1 MAQTQLCGGTHS
13 FADHCLHV
21 VAVYSHQ
28 VAMSQATILLLG
40 MLLGLA
46 QQHPKLHASQVTCKE
61 LK

>member
-1 MAQTQLCGGTHS
+1 MRAMAQTQLCGGTHS

-46 QQHPKLHASQVTCKE
+46 REVTCKE